1 MYPAMP
7 SLAPAPGLSG
17 VSGRPPESVAIVM
30 LSAIGDAVHVLP
42 VIASLRDAWP
52 GVRITWAIQPT
63 AHALV
68 AGRPDVDDFVV
79 FERSK
84 GWRAFLDFRR
94 AVRGRHFDLVI
105 DLQVYFKAGVLT
117 ALLSADRKLGFDK
130 ARSRD
135 LNTLFTTERI
145 PPHEP
150 QHVQDQY
157 LEFVEYLGVEPRL
170 RWDFH
175 FTEAE
180 LARRDAVLGAF
191 DRPALAVVL
200 RTTRPG
206 KNWFADRYAEVLE
219 IAERDLGLQPVLV
232 GSEAPAEVE
241 MAREVMR
248 LTRANP
254 VNALANDLRHLA
266 ALLDGSA
273 VLLSPDTGP
282 LHIGAACGTPT
293 VGLFG
298 YTDPKRVGPYGQSGE
313 LVVDRYS
320 RPGETVPSM
329 EFRPGNME
337 RIEVRDVAEKLELAV
352 RRHVAAEPVAP

>member
-7 SLAPAPGLSG
+7 SLAPAPGASG
-17 VSGRPPESVAIVM
+17 PSASQPASVAIVM

-68 AGRPDVDDFVV
+68 AGRPDVDEFVL
-79 FERSK
+79 FQRSN
-84 GWRAFLDFRR
+84 GVRGFFDFRR
-94 AVRGRHFDLVI
+94 AVAGRHFDLVI
-105 DLQVYFKAGVLT
+105 DLQVYLKAGVLT
-117 ALLSADRKLGFDK
+117 ALLSADRKLGFDR
-130 ARSRD
+130 ARARD
-135 LNTLFTTERI
+135 LNSLFTTERI
-145 PPHEP
+145 PPHAP

-157 LEFVEYLGVEPRL
+157 LEFVEHLGVEPRL

-180 LARRDAVLGAF
+180 LALRDAVLGRL

-206 KNWFADRYAEVLE
+206 KNWLAERYARVLE
-219 IAERDLGLQPVLV
+219 IAEQDLGLQPVLV
-232 GSEAPAEVE
+232 GSAAPAEVE
-241 MAREVMR
+241 MAMEVTR
-248 LTRANP
+248 RTRAHP
-254 VNALANDLRHLA
+254 VNALASDLRHLA

-282 LHIGAACGTPT
+282 LHVAVACGTPT
-293 VGLFG
+293 VGLYG
-298 YTDPKRVGPYGQSGE
+298 YTDPKRVGPYGRFQD
-313 LVVDRYS
+313 LTVDRYTW
-320 RPGETVPSM
+320 PGETTPSTD
-329 EFRPGNME
+329 FRPGNME
-337 RIEVRDVAEKLELAV
+337 RIEVHDVAEKLELAV
-352 RRHVAAEPVAP
+352 RRYVAEAVAR

>member
-7 SLAPAPGLSG
+7 SLAPAPGSSG
-17 VSGRPPESVAIVM
+17 PSARPPASVAIVM

-52 GVRITWAIQPT
+52 GVRISWAIQPT
-63 AHALV
+63 AHALM
-68 AGRPDVDDFVV
+68 AGRPDVDEFLL
-79 FERSK
+79 FQRSH
-84 GWRAFLDFRR
+84 GLRGFLDFRR
-94 AVRGRHFDLVI
+94 AVRGRHYDLVI
-105 DLQVYFKAGVLT
+105 DLQVYFKAGLLT
-117 ALLSADRKLGFDK
+117 ALMSADRKLGFDR

-145 PPHEP
+145 PPHDP

-170 RWDFH
+170 RWGFH

-180 LARRDAVLGAF
+180 LGKREAVLGRL

-206 KNWFADRYAEVLE
+206 KNWLAERYARVLE
-219 IAERDLGLQPVLV
+219 IAEQDLGLQPVLV
-232 GSEAPAEVE
+232 GSAAPAEVE
-241 MAREVMR
+241 MATEVTR
-248 LTRANP
+248 LTRASP

-282 LHIGAACGTPT
+282 LHIAVACGTPT
-293 VGLFG
+293 VGLYG
-298 YTDPKRVGPYGQSGE
+298 YTDPKRAGPYRRFQD
-313 LVVDRYS
+313 LTVDRYT
-320 RPGETVPSM
+320 RPGETTPSM
-329 EFRPGNME
+329 EFRPGGME
-337 RIEVRDVAEKLELAV
+337 HIEVRDVAEKLELAV
-352 RRHVAAEPVAP
+352 RRYVTADAVAP